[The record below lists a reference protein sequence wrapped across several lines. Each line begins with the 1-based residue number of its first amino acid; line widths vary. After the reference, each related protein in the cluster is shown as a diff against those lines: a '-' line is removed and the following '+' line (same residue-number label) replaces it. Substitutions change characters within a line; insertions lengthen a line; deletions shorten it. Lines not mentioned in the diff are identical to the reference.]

1 MDEPLVS
8 AMGRVLGYP
17 HPPLTASNMADG
29 VVTVVFEVVVVGF
42 RGGSQSKEYL
52 ASVGCRTMDAAVA
65 VRVALERDWLVPSI
79 RALAGATVVGPGG
92 HAYLVQGVEL
102 NLVSR
107 CM

>member
-1 MDEPLVS
+1 MTTRILIVEDETEIRHS
-8 AMGRVLGYP
+8 M
-17 HPPLTASNMADG
+17 
-29 VVTVVFEVVVVGF
+29 
-42 RGGSQSKEYL
+42 
-52 ASVGCRTMDAAVA
+52 
-65 VRVALERDWLVPSI
+65 RVALERDWLVPSI